1 MKQVEWKVTPK
12 AVAALVRGWGGMPAD
27 GDDFDPRGP
36 IGPIAFALQWRLADR
51 VNPLALNPQPIP
63 PVDEM
68 ARLLA
73 QSFVAEMAQLRSLA
87 DALPKESAGSV
98 QARMASRTSEF
109 LEYCG
114 TGALLQL
121 LAELRRKWGR
131 PIGGGDPP
139 PRPNELDNALARL
152 AIGAELYAA
161 GGLAEGMAQAGEKLM
176 SQGLKQLG

>member
-1 MKQVEWKVTPK
+1 MKQLEWTVTPK
-12 AVAALVRGWGGMPAD
+12 VMATLVQGWAGKPD
-27 GDDFDPRGP
+27 PNGDPFDPRGP
-36 IGPIAFALQWRLADR
+36 IGPIAVDWLRWRLADR
-51 VNPLALNPQPIP
+51 VNPLALNPPPIP

-152 AIGAELYAA
+152 AIGAEL
-161 GGLAEGMAQAGEKLM
+161 
-176 SQGLKQLG
+176 